1 MVIRMG
7 ANGKPTLR
15 LKVDEFDKLA
25 AAVIGAPTQ
34 FELARRLGVDPAH
47 LSQLRTGKRAPGEV
61 FIAAVK
67 TAMPN
72 VTFEQLFEVVEA
84 AASDAA

>member
-1 MVIRMG
+1 MG
-7 ANGKPTLR
+7 ANGKPSLR
-15 LKVDEFDKLA
+15 LRVEEFDKLT

-34 FELARRLGVDPAH
+34 GELARRLGVDPAH

-67 TAMPN
+67 VAMPH
-72 VTFEQLFEVVEA
+72 VSFEQLFEVVDAET
-84 AASDAA
+84 SDAA